1 MSYEKIDYALTND
14 VAFVRLNDPA
24 TLNAVDP
31 QLGQELLDAV
41 RRSEREARALLI
53 GSVGRAFCSGAK
65 LSEGTFDLD
74 DPLRDAGAE
83 LDGIFN
89 PVLYHIRNSEIPV
102 VSAIR
107 GAAAGVGCGIALS
120 ADIIVAGEGA
130 FFFQAFRHVGL
141 VPDGGS
147 TYLLSRA
154 IGRVRAMEMM
164 MLGAKLPAAKAL
176 DWGLVTRVVADDDVD
191 TVGRQIA
198 GELARG
204 PKSLSMIRK
213 MAWAALDDH
222 FETTLSNERIGQR
235 AAGRTDDFKEGVTS
249 FQEKRPAQ
257 FKGR

>member
-1 MSYEKIDYALTND
+1 MSYEKIDYAMEND

-24 TLNAVDP
+24 TLNAVDA
-31 QLGQELLDAV
+31 QLGQELLDAL

-65 LSEGTFDLD
+65 LSGDEFGLD
-74 DPLRDAGAE
+74 DPHRDAGGT

-89 PVLYHIRNSEIPV
+89 PVLYHIRNSQIPV

-164 MLGAKLPAAKAL
+164 LLGNKLPAAQAL
-176 DWGLVTRVVADDDVD
+176 DWGLVTRVVPDEDVD
-191 TVGRQIA
+191 KAGLEIA

-204 PKSLSMIRK
+204 PKSLSMIRR

-222 FETTLSNERIGQR
+222 FETTLSNERVGQR
-235 AAGRTDDFKEGVTS
+235 EAGRTEDFLEGVAS
-249 FQEKRPAQ
+249 FQERRAPH